1 MKKLS
6 IIFLLLFSVM
16 FSSNSFSEWIKITRT
31 ESGSST
37 WYYDSNRVFKKNGF
51 VNYWELTDYASEDG
65 YGYLSDVSRVILDCE
80 LMRFKDLQIV
90 KYKGSMG
97 TGKTMGEEKVKN
109 KWVYPLPNS
118 VKETATSTLCRLFSK

>member
-1 MKKLS
+1 
-6 IIFLLLFSVM
+6 M

-31 ESGSST
+31 KSGSST

-90 KYKGSMG
+90 KYKGNMG